1 MQKAN
6 RRSKPLSPGKT
17 SPNEKQQYEERIRE
31 LERLNKAYQMEIEE
45 LRQHASDSSAPNNGL
60 EKLKQDYLQ
69 KLNALE
75 LQAAELKKKLNSQS
89 QFSTQRKRVDDA
101 TKQSQF
107 EIQCLKAQKVQLQCK
122 MKLESVQSRLCK
134 ASLEKEVLQ
143 LKKEKRKNDYEVQK
157 LLASNLTLK
166 MVLQRKTEEAFVATK
181 RLREMIESRKAIP
194 NRAAGVTKVND
205 RVQAI
210 EHELEVTT
218 QLHELCSQYE
228 SQIEEMTEEIAKLKE
243 EAEIQRQEKF
253 SPPLQHEDCDI
264 LKQDLDIKDLK
275 DQVNGLDYLLRQL
288 RLQKK
293 LNHKDEMQNQVRPL
307 FSDGNHDKL
316 EEKMNT
322 PEMNLSSET
331 EAKRDKSDGLCCS
344 CSKKSL
350 CKTSKCRCRS
360 GGGSCG
366 TSCGCARFKC
376 TNRELNPVA
385 ADEPTKSENTENVKT
400 ASANDTVENRSMIAS
415 HGAKLLESA
424 LLEKPAAVRDNLRRK
439 KKPLSD
445 IQNSLDDLNAKIPDK
460 KKNGKKPA
468 IQLVTKDPH
477 SSLPE
482 STKFPDED

>member
-6 RRSKPLSPGKT
+6 RRSKHSSPAKT

-31 LERLNKAYQMEIEE
+31 LERQNKAYQMEIEE
-45 LRQHASDSSAPNNGL
+45 LRQHANDSSAPNNGL

-107 EIQCLKAQKVQLQCK
+107 EIQCLKAQKVQIQCK
-122 MKLESVQSRLCK
+122 MKLESVQSRLSK

-143 LKKEKRKNDYEVQK
+143 LKKEKRKSDYEVQK
-157 LLASNLTLK
+157 LLASNLRLK
-166 MVLQRKTEEAFVATK
+166 MVLQRKTEEASVATK
-181 RLREMIESRKAIP
+181 RLREMIESRKAISK
-194 NRAAGVTKVND
+194 RAAGVTKVND
-205 RVQAI
+205 RIQAI

-228 SQIEEMTEEIAKLKE
+228 SKIEEMTEEIARLKE
-243 EAEIQRQEKF
+243 GTEMHGQEKLR
-253 SPPLQHEDCDI
+253 SPLQHEDCDS
-264 LKQDLDIKDLK
+264 LNQDLDIKDLK
-275 DQVNGLDYLLRQL
+275 EQVHGLDCLLRQL
-288 RLQKK
+288 RIQKK
-293 LNHKDEMQNQVRPL
+293 LNHKDEMQNLVRPL

-316 EEKMNT
+316 EQKINT

-350 CKTSKCRCRS
+350 CKTNKCRCRS
-360 GGGSCG
+360 AGGSCG
-366 TSCGCARFKC
+366 TSCGCTHFKC
-376 TNRELNPVA
+376 TNRELNPVSA
-385 ADEPTKSENTENVKT
+385 GEPPKSEHTENVKT
-400 ASANDTVENRSMIAS
+400 ASAIDIVENGSMIAFE
-415 HGAKLLESA
+415 GAKLLESA
-424 LLEKPAAVRDNLRRK
+424 LLEKPAAVRDNPRRK

-460 KKNGKKPA
+460 KKN
-468 IQLVTKDPH
+468 
-477 SSLPE
+477 
-482 STKFPDED
+482 

>member
-6 RRSKPLSPGKT
+6 RRSKHSSPAKT
-17 SPNEKQQYEERIRE
+17 SPNEKQQYEERIHE
-31 LERLNKAYQMEIEE
+31 LERQNKAYQMEIEE
-45 LRQHASDSSAPNNGL
+45 LRQHANDSPAPNNGL

-107 EIQCLKAQKVQLQCK
+107 EIQCLKAQKVQIQCK

-143 LKKEKRKNDYEVQK
+143 LKKDKRKSDYEVQK
-157 LLASNLTLK
+157 LLASNLRLK
-166 MVLQRKTEEAFVATK
+166 LVLQRKTEEASVATK
-181 RLREMIESRKAIP
+181 RLREMIESRKAISK
-194 NRAAGVTKVND
+194 RAAGVTKVND
-205 RVQAI
+205 RIQAI
-210 EHELEVTT
+210 EHEIEVTT

-228 SQIEEMTEEIAKLKE
+228 SKIEEMTEEIARLKE
-243 EAEIQRQEKF
+243 GAEMHREEKLR
-253 SPPLQHEDCDI
+253 SPLQHEDCDS
-264 LKQDLDIKDLK
+264 LNQDLDIKDLK
-275 DQVNGLDYLLRQL
+275 EQVNGLDCLLRQL
-288 RLQKK
+288 RIQKK
-293 LNHKDEMQNQVRPL
+293 LDHKDEMQNLVRPL
-307 FSDGNHDKL
+307 FSDANHDKL

-350 CKTSKCRCRS
+350 CKTNKCRCRS
-360 GGGSCG
+360 AGGSCG
-366 TSCGCARFKC
+366 RSCGCTHFKC
-376 TNRELNPVA
+376 TNRELNPVSA
-385 ADEPTKSENTENVKT
+385 GEPPKSEHTENVKT
-400 ASANDTVENRSMIAS
+400 ASAIDIMENGSMIAS
-415 HGAKLLESA
+415 EGAKLLESA
-424 LLEKPAAVRDNLRRK
+424 LLEKPAAVRDNPRRK

-460 KKNGKKPA
+460 KKNWKKPT
-468 IQLVTKDPH
+468 IQLVTKDSH
-477 SSLPE
+477 STLPE
-482 STKFPDED
+482 STSRTNED